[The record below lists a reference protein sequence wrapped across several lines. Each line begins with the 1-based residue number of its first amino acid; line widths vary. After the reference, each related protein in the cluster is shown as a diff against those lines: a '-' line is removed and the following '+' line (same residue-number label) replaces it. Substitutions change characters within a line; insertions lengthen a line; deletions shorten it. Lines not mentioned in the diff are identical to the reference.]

1 MNSFLVK
8 GISAFILLTLLTS
21 STTDKPK
28 ILIIGDSISIGYFP
42 YMKEKLAD
50 KAVVGHNPG
59 NAQHS
64 GTGLQKIEEWLGDE
78 KWDIIQC
85 NWGLWDLCYR
95 HPDSKV
101 PGKKDKVNGNVT
113 FSLAEYEANL
123 DAIITKLK
131 TLSDAKL
138 IFVTT
143 SYVPNSEPGRFQE
156 DAILYNE
163 IAQKVMKKHSIQV
176 NDIYDDSMHIH
187 SKYGKGSNDVHYN
200 AEGYEQLGELISQ
213 FLAIEI
219 ASLPKVDKR

>member
-1 MNSFLVK
+1 MNSSLFKV
-8 GISAFILLTLLTS
+8 IVACILITLLTS

-42 YMKEKLAD
+42 YVKEKLAD
-50 KAVVGHNPG
+50 KAIVAHNPG

-95 HPDSKV
+95 HPDSKI
-101 PGKKDKVNGNVT
+101 PGKKDKVNGNIT
-113 FSLAEYEANL
+113 FSLAEYEVNL

-143 SYVPNSEPGRFQE
+143 SYVPKNEPGRFKE
-156 DAILYNE
+156 DAVLYNE
-163 IAQKVMKKHSIQV
+163 IAQKVMKKHSIEV
-176 NDIYDDSMHIH
+176 NDIYDDSIRIH
-187 SKYGKGSNDVHYN
+187 SKDGKGSNDVHYK

-213 FLAIEI
+213 CLAIEI
-219 ASLPKVDKR
+219 ALLSKVEKR